1 MCKGK
6 GGCTVY
12 WITKIL
18 VIIGGINWGLV
29 GLGMLLGSMSD
40 WNVVS
45 IILGS
50 MPALEGIV
58 YVLVGVS
65 AVMMIFGCECN
76 KCKDGVCVTCAPEE
90 SKTEGN
96 T

>member
-50 MPALEGIV
+50 MPA
-58 YVLVGVS
+58 
-65 AVMMIFGCECN
+65 VMMIFGCECN